1 MVASPLPLREGL
13 VTSIA
18 ALYALQE
25 LDLSIAA
32 ARTGIADAEARLG
45 EPEELEEARKQ
56 AEEAREAAREA
67 EHALKEREFEADEL
81 RKKIEPLEQKLYKGT
96 LVNPKELQDLQL
108 DIDSLKR
115 RRSELED
122 RALEAMETL
131 EQAQQA
137 LAEAEN
143 ELQQITDTT
152 QAEHGEL
159 RDRGQQLE
167 AEIAG
172 LERRRAE
179 QAAGIE
185 AGLLRLYDRLI
196 ESRQGRAVA
205 KVEGGACQGCRIS
218 LPMNLI
224 QRARAGTDI
233 VQCSSCERIL
243 YVS

>member
-1 MVASPLPLREGL
+1 MPAR
-13 VTSIA
+13 A
-18 ALYALQE
+18 A
-25 LDLSIAA
+25 
-32 ARTGIADAEARLG
+32 
-45 EPEELEEARKQ
+45 
-56 AEEAREAAREA
+56 
-67 EHALKEREFEADEL
+67 
-81 RKKIEPLEQKLYKGT
+81 
-96 LVNPKELQDLQL
+96 
-108 DIDSLKR
+108 
-115 RRSELED
+115 
-122 RALEAMETL
+122 AMETL

-137 LAEAEN
+137 LAEAER
-143 ELQQITDTT
+143 ELQQITEAT

-159 RDRGQQLE
+159 RGRGQQLE

-172 LERRRAE
+172 LERRRTE
-179 QAAGIE
+179 QAAEIE

-196 ESRQGRAVA
+196 EIRQGRAVA